1 MDEEDMMLL
10 VDESLR
16 NEDDVP
22 AYFDEI
28 SDPAF

>member
-1 MDEEDMMLL
+1 MDEEDVMLL

-16 NEDDVP
+16 DGDDIPV
-22 AYFDEI
+22 YFDEI